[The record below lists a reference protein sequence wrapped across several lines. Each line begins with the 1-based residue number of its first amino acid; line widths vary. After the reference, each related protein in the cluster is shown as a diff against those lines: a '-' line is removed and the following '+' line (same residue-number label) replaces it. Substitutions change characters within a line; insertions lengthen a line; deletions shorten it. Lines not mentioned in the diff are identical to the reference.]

1 VPGVLLGAL
10 VIATLQNGMT
20 LMSVSPEMK
29 LVARGLVL
37 GLAVWADVR
46 LGSVR

>member
-1 VPGVLLGAL
+1 
-10 VIATLQNGMT
+10 MT
-20 LMSVSPEMK
+20 LMSVSPEIK

-46 LGSVR
+46 LSKQ

>member
-1 VPGVLLGAL
+1 
-10 VIATLQNGMT
+10 MT

-37 GLAVWADVR
+37 GLAVWADVK
-46 LGSVR
+46 LAS